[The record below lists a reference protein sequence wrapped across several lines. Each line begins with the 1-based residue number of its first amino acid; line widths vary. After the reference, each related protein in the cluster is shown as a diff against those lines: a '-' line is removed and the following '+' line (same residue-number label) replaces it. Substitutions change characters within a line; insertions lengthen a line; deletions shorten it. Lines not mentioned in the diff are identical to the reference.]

1 MLWFIF
7 CFQNS
12 INPALALFDQN
23 PTPILLAGT
32 QSQCYGRT
40 LIRNLRWWGDGKC
53 LFCLYSA
60 WLGGRKM
67 YIFSEKRKGKKV
79 GIKMS
84 DYYLH
89 NVTGWDRPLL
99 CFTGKKNTSR
109 CLLFLIRKHDWSLGP
124 GRTMLTCRD
133 QRSDQTLGWMTKQ

>member
-1 MLWFIF
+1 MFV
-7 CFQNS
+7 
-12 INPALALFDQN
+12 LFVFREREN
-23 PTPILLAGT
+23 FSTCLV
-32 QSQCYGRT
+32 GRE
-40 LIRNLRWWGDGKC
+40 
-53 LFCLYSA
+53 
-60 WLGGRKM
+60 M

-89 NVTGWDRPLL
+89 NVTSWERPLL
-99 CFTGKKNTSR
+99 CFTGKMNTR